1 MTPQQIMRMALD
13 PAVIL
18 EAQGL
23 TPDPWQ
29 KQFLVGHQRKVLLC
43 CTRGAGKS
51 RATSALALHTAL
63 FTPNS
68 LVLILSRAQRQAG
81 ELFRYVRQGY
91 SAIGRPIKLAK
102 ETETQY
108 EFENG
113 SRVISLPGVEQT
125 VRSLQGVTLLII
137 DEAAQVAD
145 DLYRT
150 VRPMLAVS
158 NGRLIALST
167 PFGQRGWFWQE
178 WESGADWHKIR
189 VPWTDCPRITAEFI
203 AGEEKSLGRSWVAQE
218 YECSFEAMSGLV
230 YPEFSRCHADTA
242 WPIGKPMDAFMRP
255 LPGPINRANTN

>member
-29 KQFLVGHQRKVLLC
+29 KQFLVGHHRKVLLC

-150 VRPMLAVS
+150 VQRSYRRWPFEVAP
-158 NGRLIALST
+158 GRLHS
-167 PFGQRGWFWQE
+167 QE
-178 WESGADWHKIR
+178 SAPEAESGRHL
-189 VPWTDCPRITAEFI
+189 PT
-203 AGEEKSLGRSWVAQE
+203 LG
-218 YECSFEAMSGLV
+218 
-230 YPEFSRCHADTA
+230 
-242 WPIGKPMDAFMRP
+242 
-255 LPGPINRANTN
+255 